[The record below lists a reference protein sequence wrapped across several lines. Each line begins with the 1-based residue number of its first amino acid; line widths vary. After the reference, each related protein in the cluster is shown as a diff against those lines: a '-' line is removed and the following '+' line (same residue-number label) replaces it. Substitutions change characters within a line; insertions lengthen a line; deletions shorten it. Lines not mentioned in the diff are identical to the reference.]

1 MFNALLIISS
11 LVETVVLCVKRE
23 RIFYFNTTQAKKKR
37 VSLLIGIRILLLL
50 STGCRPLFKIGI
62 WNITVGIP
70 SISNKIVFGALS
82 TCCSLRHLL
91 IKRGMDS

>member
-1 MFNALLIISS
+1 MCQ
-11 LVETVVLCVKRE
+11 TGT
-23 RIFYFNTTQAKKKR
+23 YFLFQYYPSKKKR

-82 TCCSLRHLL
+82 ISCSLRHLL